1 MRSSARGCFRAVTAK
16 RHRHPLLTPLS
27 ASIPPVSVSF
37 SVSLLK
43 KNTYVCHAIP
53 PSTHS

>member
-27 ASIPPVSVSF
+27 ASLTPVSVSF